1 DKMAIN
7 ISISD
12 AAYKVLLREKR
23 ENESISDVILRI
35 TGSNLRIADVVGTN
49 ILKEEDWNRTKLDLK
64 KLNKITL
71 KKLEGI

>member
-1 DKMAIN
+1 MAIKVIKIRESRRFFNGDKMAIN

-35 TGSNLRIADVVGTN
+35 ADVVGTN
-49 ILKEEDWNRTKLDLK
+49 ILKEEDWN
-64 KLNKITL
+64 
-71 KKLEGI
+71 

>member
-1 DKMAIN
+1 MAIN
-7 ISISD
+7 ISITD

-23 ENESISDVILRI
+23 ENW
-35 TGSNLRIADVVGTN
+35 N
-49 ILKEEDWNRTKLDLK
+49 ITKLDLK